1 MTIIA
6 QQIADI
12 TDNVFAA
19 TLKSVLNGTKR
30 YSTEIS
36 AHNRPK
42 TQVSE
47 NQKCT
52 TRYKTVQK
60 RYRNPK
66 KLYRPVQNG
75 TPTKGRAPIIARQ
88 LADITDNIFTVF

>member
-1 MTIIA
+1 MKAKQNHENTHLQA
-6 QQIADI
+6 NNCPTRTGHSGQC
-12 TDNVFAA
+12 F
-19 TLKSVLNGTKR
+19 LPYFKSGTNGTKR

-75 TPTKGRAPIIARQ
+75 TLTASRY
-88 LADITDNIFTVF
+88 